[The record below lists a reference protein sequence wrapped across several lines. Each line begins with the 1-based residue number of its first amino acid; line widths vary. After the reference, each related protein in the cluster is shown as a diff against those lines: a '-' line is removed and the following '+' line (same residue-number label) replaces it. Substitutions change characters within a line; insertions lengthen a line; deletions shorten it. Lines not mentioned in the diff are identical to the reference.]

1 VRALVLGGGGEAGI
15 AWEIGVLY
23 ALGPA
28 ALDVDLIVGTSA
40 GGRVAARLL
49 NGETPREAYERQMA
63 PVPAAPSGGP
73 AGPPDGQVAAL
84 FGSFMSMSPDEAVT
98 KFGALAR
105 TATTAMSEE
114 EWVAKVAAELP
125 ARSWPA
131 TRLAITAV
139 DVDSGER
146 AVFDSDSGVDLAA
159 ALAASC
165 AVPGVL
171 PPVTLNGRRYMDG
184 GMRRS
189 NNADLAAD
197 HDEIVLI
204 DPFHE
209 GAVLPNTRLITP
221 SPAALAAFTANPL
234 DPATR
239 APSARAGYEQMR
251 LSLP

>member
-28 ALDVDLIVGTSA
+28 ALDVDLVVGTSA
-40 GGRVAARLL
+40 GGRVAAALL
-49 NGETPREAYERQMA
+49 TGETLREAYERQLA
-63 PVPAAPSGGP
+63 PVPAAPPG
-73 AGPPDGQVAAL
+73 AGDGQLAAL
-84 FGSFMSMSPDEAVT
+84 FGSFMSMSPDEAAAE
-98 KFGALAR
+98 FGALAR

-114 EWVAKVAAELP
+114 EWVARVAAELP
-125 ARSWPA
+125 ARTWPT
-131 TRLAITAV
+131 TRLAIATI

-146 AVFDSDSGVDLAA
+146 TVFDNDSGVDLAA

-165 AVPGVL
+165 SVPGVL

-189 NNADLAAD
+189 NNADLAD
-197 HDEIVLI
+197 GCDEILLI
-204 DPFHE
+204 DPFHR
-209 GAVLPNTRLITP
+209 GPVAPNTRLVTP
-221 SPAALAAFTANPL
+221 TPEALAAFGANPL

-239 APSARAGYEQMR
+239 APSARAGHAQVSVR
-251 LSLP
+251 

>member
-1 VRALVLGGGGEAGI
+1 MRALVLGGGGEAGI
-15 AWEIGVLY
+15 SWEIGVLY
-23 ALGPA
+23 ALGPT

-40 GGRVAARLL
+40 GGRVAAALL
-49 NGETPREAYERQMA
+49 NGETLREAYERQLA
-63 PVPAAPSGGP
+63 PVPAVPSGGP
-73 AGPPDGQVAAL
+73 GGPADGQLAAL

-125 ARSWPA
+125 ARTWPR
-131 TRLAITAV
+131 TRLAIATI

-146 AVFDSDSGVDLAA
+146 AVFDNDSGVDLAA

-165 AVPGVL
+165 SVPGVL

-197 HDEIVLI
+197 YEEVTLI
-204 DPFHE
+204 DPFHQ
-209 GAVLPNTRLITP
+209 GAVPANTRLITP
-221 SPAALAAFTANPL
+221 SPAALAAFSANPL
-234 DPATR
+234 DPSTK
-239 APSARAGYEQMR
+239 APSARAGYEQMN
-251 LSLP
+251 LP